1 MKYKH
6 VFLIWLYADLF
17 LAGGLMCFMMYEGGR
32 DATEMFFLIAA
43 YGIGIS
49 LPSLIAMLLFHWAY
63 TENAK
68 DKIGHKPYI
77 FLIIGINI
85 LYLLIG
91 QFAIG
96 MTGEF
101 NVFYIGSTLAGLLS
115 FYLVDRKIKK
125 AALAVTE

>member
-32 DATEMFFLIAA
+32 DAIEMFFLIALC
-43 YGIGIS
+43 GIGFS

-68 DKIGHKPYI
+68 DKQTIS
-77 FLIIGINI
+77 L
-85 LYLLIG
+85 
-91 QFAIG
+91 
-96 MTGEF
+96 T
-101 NVFYIGSTLAGLLS
+101 SS
-115 FYLVDRKIKK
+115 
-125 AALAVTE
+125 